1 MKMDSTRKK
10 KLKRLAKMMNKQTT
24 RPVPTFI
31 GATIKVLDSVLTPD
45 ETEFLLA
52 MDTERYT
59 RASLEK
65 KMHLSEEDFKKIFNS
80 LIQKGMIWSQSE
92 GGDADLFEISPMMV
106 GWFELQI
113 SNGKITPNDEKFLKS
128 LSKLFNSFKK
138 FNSFLGRPIVNL
150 YYRLGGAH
158 WSVAR
163 TVKVDETI
171 DVPESS
177 IIRSGDIREII
188 ERYGNQ
194 RKLAVSHCVCRQHWA
209 FNGEPCRLDLPTE
222 AHIWLGSA
230 ADHVVNYKL
239 GRRISKEEA
248 FAIIKEVEEKGG
260 IHEIMYDRMD
270 LEESELCICNCC
282 WDCCNS
288 IGAFNRGQLP
298 LYIKSYYLA
307 TIPDEALCTA
317 CGTCI
322 DYCPTLAISIK
333 NEKAKIE
340 TKRCIGCGQCEL
352 KCPND
357 VIKLTPKERTV
368 WLPMQKKSKC
378 RIES

>member
-1 MKMDSTRKK
+1 MDSKRKK
-10 KLKRLAKMMNKQTT
+10 KLKKLAKMMNKQTT

-31 GATIKVLDSVLTPD
+31 GATIQVLDSVLTPD
-45 ETEFLLA
+45 ETEFLLV
-52 MDTERYT
+52 MGTERYT
-59 RASLEK
+59 RPSLETQVD
-65 KMHLSEEDFKKIFNS
+65 LPEDEFEKVFNS
-80 LIQKGMIWSQSE
+80 LIQKGLIWSQSSE
-92 GGDADLFEISPMMV
+92 PNENLFEISPMMV
-106 GWFELQI
+106 GWFELQM

-128 LSKLFNSFKK
+128 LSKLFNSFRK

-163 TVKVDETI
+163 TVKIDETI

-177 IIRSGDIREII
+177 IIRSGGINEII
-188 ERYGNQ
+188 ERFGNQ
-194 RKLAVSHCVCRQHWA
+194 EKLAVSHCVCRQHWA
-209 FNGEPCRLDLPTE
+209 FNGEPCKLDLPIE

-230 ADHVVNYKL
+230 AEHVVKYKL
-239 GRRISKEEA
+239 GRQINKEEA
-248 FAIIKEVEEKGG
+248 LAIIEEVEEKGG
-260 IHEIMYDRMD
+260 IHEIMYNRMD
-270 LEESELCICNCC
+270 LEDSELCICNCC

-307 TIPDEALCTA
+307 TIPDESLCTA

-333 NEKAKIE
+333 DKKAEIE

-352 KCPND
+352 KCPNG
-357 VIKLTPKERTV
+357 VIKLIPKERTV

-378 RIES
+378 RIQS